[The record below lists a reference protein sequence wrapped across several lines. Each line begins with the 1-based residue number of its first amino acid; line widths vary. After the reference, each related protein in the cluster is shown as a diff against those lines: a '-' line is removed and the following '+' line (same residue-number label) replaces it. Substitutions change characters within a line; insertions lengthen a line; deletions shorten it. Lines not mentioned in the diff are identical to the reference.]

1 MKVIYNTGK
10 EICGKTKRNPLSL
23 WLDEHVSEIED
34 HQKKITNLTAAIQ
47 RAPTEDQ
54 EELREERRAERRRY
68 KKCKKQWEDEWWMQ
82 CVDEAKEAET
92 HGDTYALY
100 KTQRSLG
107 VKVQGVIEEECFSP
121 EE

>member
-10 EICGKTKRNPLSL
+10 EICGKKKRNPLSP

-68 KKCKKQWEDEWWMQ
+68 KKCKKQWEDEWWM
-82 CVDEAKEAET
+82 
-92 HGDTYALY
+92 
-100 KTQRSLG
+100 
-107 VKVQGVIEEECFSP
+107 
-121 EE
+121 